1 MLDLNDF
8 KRAVDA
14 GLVSRDAVRVVVRDG
29 QIVDYLTDDDQAQAG
44 EVIKTMTLMDVMGE
58 VFGAYLDPNS
68 PQTLKKH

>member
-14 GLVSRDAVRVVVRDG
+14 GLVSRDSVRVVVRDG

-44 EVIKTMTLMDVMGE
+44 EVIKTMTLMDVLAE
-58 VFGAYLDPNS
+58 VFGV
-68 PQTLKKH
+68 